1 MQATPFENYALAVA
15 ETFFGDMGA
24 RRSAPL
30 SGIGFVEYNHFV
42 LPPCDLTLFRFDV
55 TI

>member
-24 RRSAPL
+24 RWSAPL
-30 SGIGFVEYNHFV
+30 SGIGFVEYNSF
-42 LPPCDLTLFRFDV
+42 CV
-55 TI
+55 TAV